1 MNHKADTLETRMQA
15 LNARAATQR
24 ERFLGTLDVLRQQ
37 AHPARLKEHAG
48 NRLLDRMLNA
58 LSRGRSAVT
67 MHPARALGIAALAGA
82 VLAHRPVLTLAAK
95 AYRAGK
101 RIALEKYQE
110 YRMARGPE
118 ETHE

>member
-1 MNHKADTLETRMQA
+1 MNDKADTLETRMQA

-67 MHPARALGIAALAGA
+67 MHPARALGIAAQGGGQCGTGALVVGEARAQLHELRLGAGHLAR
-82 VLAHRPVLTLAAK
+82 AHAA
-95 AYRAGK
+95 
-101 RIALEKYQE
+101 
-110 YRMARGPE
+110 
-118 ETHE
+118 